1 MFRPDKAGQDALHTI
16 KNLYG
21 KSSRS
26 YTMEQL
32 MSEVFL
38 QTVASL

>member
-1 MFRPDKAGQDALHTI
+1 MNHKI
-16 KNLYG
+16 KNIYG

-38 QTVASL
+38 KTVASL